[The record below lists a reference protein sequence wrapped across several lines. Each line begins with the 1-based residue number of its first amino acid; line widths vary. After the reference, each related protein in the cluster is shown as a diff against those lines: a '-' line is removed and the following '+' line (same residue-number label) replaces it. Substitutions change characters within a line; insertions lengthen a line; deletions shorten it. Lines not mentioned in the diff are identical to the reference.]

1 MDVLLLDMG
10 RFAVMF
16 LLGAAVSMEIAAA
29 RYAHIGIFTPNGN
42 LYHVP
47 MVALLLL
54 ALSRILCLFF
64 VAGVIH
70 ENFGE
75 PLRWYTPMGLL
86 IATCSI
92 AASSVVARKRV
103 L

>member
-1 MDVLLLDMG
+1 METLITDLG

-29 RYAHIGIFTPNGN
+29 RFAHIGIFTPNGS

-54 ALSRILCLFF
+54 ALSRVLCLFF
-64 VAGVIH
+64 IAGVIH

-75 PLRWYTPMGLL
+75 PIQWYTPMGLL